1 MNVCTSDK
9 FSGNANAAGTGTTL
23 RASLP
28 WVVTFF
34 FCNEMVLG
42 SLSPAENGRKVLP

>member
-1 MNVCTSDK
+1 MKVCISDE

-28 WVVTFF
+28 WLVTFF
-34 FCNEMVLG
+34 FCNEMVLE
-42 SLSPAENGRKVLP
+42 SLSPAENRRKVLP